1 MLHTQEKLNKWFSE
15 NAMSGKTS
23 WISGE
28 DLRLTEEEMPL
39 KEIPKKW
46 LNLRR
51 YGLTT
56 LNENFD
62 TSLE

>member
-15 NAMSGKTS
+15 NAMSGKTC

-62 TSLE
+62 ISLE